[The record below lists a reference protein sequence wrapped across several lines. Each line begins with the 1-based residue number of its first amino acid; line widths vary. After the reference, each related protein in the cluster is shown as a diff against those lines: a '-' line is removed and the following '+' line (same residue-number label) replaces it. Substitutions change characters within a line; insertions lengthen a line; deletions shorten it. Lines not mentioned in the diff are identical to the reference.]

1 METDISRKAANDL
14 LNWQALHQSL
24 GFKERV
30 ASFSN
35 YRASVYQDKEF
46 TYKRE
51 VISPSG
57 REVIIVDPYTAE
69 HRSMLMFASNNYLG
83 LANHPYVCEKVKQA
97 VDSYGVGV
105 GGPPLLNG
113 YTFMMREAEERLAA
127 FKQKEAAIIF
137 PSGFAANLGIIGSL
151 VGSRDKVLYDADSHA
166 SFYDG
171 LKMNKRLGRAFPHNS
186 VEGLAQLLQTP
197 HDSQGTVFVGAEG
210 IYSMSGDMAPLPQ
223 LLEVCRKHKAV
234 FILDD
239 AHGTGVVGKHGAGT
253 ADYLGVTK
261 EVDIIMGTFSK
272 ALAVSGGFVTGSR
285 DVIEYMRYFARPY
298 IFSAALPPPV
308 LAAVVAGL
316 EVMQHEPWLQFQLLH
331 NVQYAA
337 QLLRPYG
344 LSAEPHAGI
353 IALKVPG
360 SMNIRKANYLFHQLG
375 LFISGI
381 EYPAV
386 PLNKQL
392 FRISLMA
399 QHTKADIDRLAEAVA
414 YVWANEH
421 VYNA

>member
-1 METDISRKAANDL
+1 METAITSKAVNDL
-14 LNWQALHQSL
+14 LNWQTLHQSL

-30 ASFSN
+30 ASFSS
-35 YRASVYQDKEF
+35 YRASVYAEKEF

-69 HRSMLMFASNNYLG
+69 HRTMLMFASNNYLG

-97 VDSYGVGV
+97 VSRYGVGV

-113 YTFMMREAEERLAA
+113 YTFLMREAEERLAA

-137 PSGFAANLGIIGSL
+137 PSGFAANLGIIDSL
-151 VGSRDKVLYDADSHA
+151 IGTKDRVLYDVDSHA

-171 LKMNKRLGRAFPHNS
+171 LKMSKRLGRAFPHNN
-186 VEGLAQLLQTP
+186 VEGFAQLMQNQ
-197 HDSQGTVFVGAEG
+197 HDRQGTVFVGAEG
-210 IYSMSGDMAPLPQ
+210 IYSMSGDMAPLPG
-223 LLEVCRKHKAV
+223 LLEICRKYNAI

-253 ADYLGVTK
+253 ADYLGVSK
-261 EVDIIMGTFSK
+261 EIDIIMGTFSK
-272 ALAVSGGFVTGSR
+272 ALTVSGGFVTGSR

-316 EVMQHEPWLQFQLLH
+316 EVMQNEPWLQFQLLH
-331 NVQYAA
+331 NVQYAV
-337 QLLRPYG
+337 QLLRPFG
-344 LSAEPHAGI
+344 LSTEPQAGI
-353 IALKVPG
+353 IALKAPVG
-360 SMNIRKANYLFHQLG
+360 MNIRKANYLFHQLG
-375 LFISGI
+375 VFISGI

-414 YVWANEH
+414 CVWTNEH
-421 VYNA
+421 VYIA